1 VPGPPIP
8 GSADDRLARLR
19 ALPVAAPV
27 LDGLAGEE
35 GVHVVGGAV
44 RDLLLD
50 RTPAEL
56 DLVVEGDA
64 LPVARRAA
72 ERLGGTVVEHPR
84 FGTATVRVGDVV
96 FDLAGAREERY
107 ERPGALPEVTVGATL
122 ADDLARR
129 DFTVNAIAL
138 RLAGGELTQVPG
150 ALDDL
155 RDGRLR
161 VLHDDSF
168 ADDPTRLLRL
178 ARYAARLGF
187 AADPHTDRL
196 AARAAADGALATVS
210 GERLGAELRLLLRE
224 PQPAA
229 LAALARHGVGRAL
242 LGPAFAGDPVLIR
255 AALAELPADARPD
268 LVALAAALVDAD
280 RDELPARLR
289 ALAFPAPDAAAVLAA
304 ATAGR
309 LRAALDAATRPS
321 EVDALL
327 RREPPEAIALAAA
340 LGLGRPGAVAAWRD
354 RDSDRRL
361 ALTGD
366 DLLAA
371 GLRGPAVG
379 AALAVAR
386 AAMLDAGAETRED
399 QLAAALAAG
408 QAPGVSPGTGA
419 PSGTPR
425 RRYSS

>member
-1 VPGPPIP
+1 
-8 GSADDRLARLR
+8 
-19 ALPVAAPV
+19 
-27 LDGLAGEE
+27 
-35 GVHVVGGAV
+35 
-44 RDLLLD
+44 
-50 RTPAEL
+50 
-56 DLVVEGDA
+56 
-64 LPVARRAA
+64 
-72 ERLGGTVVEHPR
+72 
-84 FGTATVRVGDVV
+84 
-96 FDLAGAREERY
+96 
-107 ERPGALPEVTVGATL
+107 
-122 ADDLARR
+122 
-129 DFTVNAIAL
+129 
-138 RLAGGELTQVPG
+138 VPG

-229 LAALARHGVGRAL
+229 LGALARHGVGRAL
-242 LGPAFAGDPVLIR
+242 LGPAFAADPALIR
-255 AALAELPADARPD
+255 AALEERPADARAD
-268 LVALAAALVDAD
+268 LTALAAALVEAD
-280 RDELPARLR
+280 RDELRARLR

-340 LGLGRPGAVAAWRD
+340 LGLGGRGAVAAWRD
-354 RDSDRRL
+354 RDRDRRL
-361 ALTGD
+361 AVTGD

-379 AALAVAR
+379 AGLAAAR

>member
-1 VPGPPIP
+1 M
-8 GSADDRLARLR
+8 
-19 ALPVAAPV
+19 
-27 LDGLAGEE
+27 
-35 GVHVVGGAV
+35 
-44 RDLLLD
+44 
-50 RTPAEL
+50 
-56 DLVVEGDA
+56 VEGDA

-138 RLAGGELTQVPG
+138 RLAGGELTHVPG

-242 LGPAFAGDPVLIR
+242 LGPAFAADPALIR
-255 AALAELPADARPD
+255 AALEERPADARPD
-268 LVALAAALVDAD
+268 LVALAAAAGG
-280 RDELPARLR
+280 RRPRRAPRAAAGARLPGAR
-289 ALAFPAPDAAAVLAA
+289 RRGGRSRPPA
-304 ATAGR
+304 AGR

-327 RREPPEAIALAAA
+327 RRRAAGGDRAGRGARPRRPRRRGGGGAIATAIGASRCH
-340 LGLGRPGAVAAWRD
+340 GRRPAR
-354 RDSDRRL
+354 
-361 ALTGD
+361 
-366 DLLAA
+366 
-371 GLRGPAVG
+371 RGPARPG
-379 AALAVAR
+379 GRRRAGRRPGRDAR
-386 AAMLDAGAETRED
+386 RAGPRRASD